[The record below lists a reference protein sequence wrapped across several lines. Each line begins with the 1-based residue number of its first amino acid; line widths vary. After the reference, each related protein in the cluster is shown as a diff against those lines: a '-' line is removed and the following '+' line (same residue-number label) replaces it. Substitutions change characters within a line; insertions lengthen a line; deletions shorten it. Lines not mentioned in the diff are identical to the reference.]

1 MGILSSMQSEQ
12 KKEPITLIR
21 EINIQSKAVYCV
33 KLLHD
38 GRIAVSSWDTKIVI
52 LDPENNYNTDI
63 TIEYPAGAVTYI
75 SELDDGRL
83 IASSCDDNTMKL
95 FSITKNTYKCE
106 HTYVTEYS
114 EYFSKVVPLSENRI
128 LAVADRLLKIFNAN
142 PQYNLLKDLTTYHE
156 QDDAICNVLELKSQF
171 KKGYLVAG
179 AHWEH
184 SIKFWNLN
192 TYQIEAIFNEVE
204 CEATNSMIETKDN
217 KLIVGGTSR
226 LSIVDLI
233 KMEIEFCSYVDTGN
247 IWSFAMIDDNTLI
260 SGCTYGKLYMLNVKK
275 REFTLLDEKAHC
287 SFIRAIVVL
296 KNNMFITGA
305 DDSNCS
311 LKLWKFNC

>member
-1 MGILSSMQSEQ
+1 
-12 KKEPITLIR
+12 
-21 EINIQSKAVYCV
+21 
-33 KLLHD
+33 
-38 GRIAVSSWDTKIVI
+38 
-52 LDPENNYNTDI
+52 
-63 TIEYPAGAVTYI
+63 
-75 SELDDGRL
+75 
-83 IASSCDDNTMKL
+83 
-95 FSITKNTYKCE
+95 
-106 HTYVTEYS
+106 
-114 EYFSKVVPLSENRI
+114 
-128 LAVADRLLKIFNAN
+128 
-142 PQYNLLKDLTTYHE
+142 
-156 QDDAICNVLELKSQF
+156 
-171 KKGYLVAG
+171 
-179 AHWEH
+179 
-184 SIKFWNLN
+184 
-192 TYQIEAIFNEVE
+192 
-204 CEATNSMIETKDN
+204 MIETKDN